1 MALEQTIYAEA
12 RNRLKGI
19 ISYADTSSAVNRR
32 ITTNSMRSEIVNND
46 LEIADLDKPIDDT
59 KELRAPRTVKDKED
73 VQKVKKLIKDTL
85 NPFDKSTNV
94 DALFNV
100 RAGIKLQIEGET
112 YLLTSVN
119 EGVNIRD
126 KFIEEC
132 QNNPQRFEEAITKQK
147 ISNFATE
154 SF

>member
-1 MALEQTIYAEA
+1 M
-12 RNRLKGI
+12 
-19 ISYADTSSAVNRR
+19 
-32 ITTNSMRSEIVNND
+32 
-46 LEIADLDKPIDDT
+46 
-59 KELRAPRTVKDKED
+59 
-73 VQKVKKLIKDTL
+73 IKDAL
-85 NPFDKSTNV
+85 NSFDKSTNI
-94 DALFNV
+94 DAMLNI
-100 RAGIKLQIEGET
+100 RAGRKLEIEGKT

-154 SF
+154 SFKKKNKSDRVAIISNVKETRDLFGRLLYLAL